1 MSSSLSK
8 SNLLVV
14 DDTPA
19 NLRLLAAMLTEKG
32 YKVRAVINGAMALV
46 AVRTAPPDLILLDI
60 NMPDM
65 NGYQVCEQIKADET
79 LSDIPVIFISA
90 LDETQDKVR
99 AFVAGG
105 VDYITKPFQI
115 DEVLARV
122 KTHLTLRKTQRE
134 LQEARNEL
142 LAINQH
148 LEERVQEQVEQISS
162 AHLATI
168 FALAKL
174 ADSRDANTGG
184 HLERVSQYCRVMAKE
199 LQTLARYQEL
209 IDDHFIENFSTAS
222 ALHDIGKVG
231 IPDSILLKPG
241 NLTVEEFDIMKTHT
255 QIGADALRKVNQMY
269 PGNHLIRMGIDIAES
284 HHERWD
290 GHGYPYQLAGDA
302 IPWVARILA
311 LVDVYDALTSSRPYK
326 TSYSHAQCCEFIA
339 SERAK
344 HFDPEIADC
353 FFKVE
358 AAFAA
363 IRAGV

>member
-1 MSSSLSK
+1 
-8 SNLLVV
+8 
-14 DDTPA
+14 
-19 NLRLLAAMLTEKG
+19 
-32 YKVRAVINGAMALV
+32 
-46 AVRTAPPDLILLDI
+46 LILLDI